1 MIYWEK
7 CRLYGRGK
15 GTGMKKIKLSLP
27 PEGFTVQDAYDASK
41 REGSLSQIVM
51 DIIVQNRKELKLR
64 WREKDSPRQKTE
76 GFCEAINK
84 NFQETREEIDQKVM
98 DYLLRHDGKADSW
111 PDCAGLDE
119 MNWED
124 VQTGP
129 VAFDYF
135 GDDYQVTG
143 PHSDSELYIISR
155 KQDELVYHNTY
166 IPEHLPAYN
175 AKREEISRLD
185 DKFGDVG
192 DGRRRCLALL
202 CLLFFLL
209 LLPFGFASFAL
220 LSEMLSRSVTQ
231 GPFRPVVLGWIAK
244 LGEGSLHET
253 VRTIY
258 QVFIMPAEEYM
269 ACGTIGRVIYA
280 LVTFGLTLIPLG
292 LLLRHLYLL
301 HFKRKMRRLEKS
313 LADIE
318 KEDTRW
324 MENCREISRQWHQA
338 WFKWAQEYKM
348 RPGMTQAGCLLRGMS
363 ADEERELREEIRS
376 TFGVEAT
383 SKVDIQNWEPIFLG
397 KADKYAKEMAE
408 NGETDIEKLPRELR
422 AKIWRLAIGDMVK
435 TGYATELPPDLGLT
449 PEEAERDAGARE
461 NLKTLLEVE
470 ISPRMPAEEWMELFD
485 ERWEE
490 LRNTGM
496 EAEEAK
502 ARARQSMIEDGLA
515 EPLEGE

>member
-1 MIYWEK
+1 
-7 CRLYGRGK
+7 
-15 GTGMKKIKLSLP
+15 MKKIKLSLP

-51 DIIVQNRKELKLR
+51 DIIIQNRKELKLR

-175 AKREEISRLD
+175 AKRKEVEYIA
-185 DKFGDVG
+185 DKLRNAGPI
-192 DGRRRCLALL
+192 RQRCLPLL

-209 LLPFGFASFAL
+209 SLFTGLASLAL
-220 LSEMLSRSVTQ
+220 ISEMTVQYISLGSL
-231 GPFRPVVLGWIAK
+231 RPMMLEWGLT
-244 LGEGSLHET
+244 LGEGFFPNLIRDTLSWLFFPSVMYRENLSSGVT
-253 VRTIY
+253 EGAV
-258 QVFIMPAEEYM
+258 A
-269 ACGTIGRVIYA
+269 YA
-280 LVTFGLTLIPLG
+280 LIAFVLTLIMLG
-292 LLLRHLYLL
+292 LLVHYLRLL
-301 HFKRKMRRLEKS
+301 PLKWKVHRLKKEIREMEPENLLWEESCRK
-313 LADIE
+313 
-318 KEDTRW
+318 
-324 MENCREISRQWHQA
+324 ISEEWHQA

-348 RPGMTQAGCLLRGMS
+348 RPGVTRTGCLLRGMS
-363 ADEERELREEIRS
+363 ADDERKLREAIRDV
-376 TFGVEAT
+376 FGVRVRPEMDI
-383 SKVDIQNWEPIFLG
+383 VDWNFTFSILKRKHAQHLTGNDDPDFDGLPEEMQIQISQLIIQ
-397 KADKYAKEMAE
+397 DMLKE
-408 NGETDIEKLPRELR
+408 
-422 AKIWRLAIGDMVK
+422 
-435 TGYATELPPDLGLT
+435 GYVTELPPT
-449 PEEAERDAGARE
+449 
-461 NLKTLLEVE
+461 
-470 ISPRMPAEEWMELFD
+470 
-485 ERWEE
+485 
-490 LRNTGM
+490 
-496 EAEEAK
+496 
-502 ARARQSMIEDGLA
+502 
-515 EPLEGE
+515 